1 LGWRAVGGMLSVAI
15 RWTSSRLH
23 AGTRVVRPSRGGLAG
38 LGRPRSLSLGGLQS
52 ARAASAAERNAL
64 RTEPQAD
71 SPEPQTEGRET
82 CPAPPLPFFPPKAAA
97 KNRSRFLWSALNLDT
112 ELLEHLFLRDGGKF
126 WVLFSSRWWEVLG
139 IAILTACNGI
149 PGVKVEK
156 FSRETHPETGT
167 GLWWCSSKRCC
178 VPKSKAPSFIPGP
191 CTLTDERTASKGHPN
206 PNHLH
211 LDTGTG

>member
-1 LGWRAVGGMLSVAI
+1 MARCRWTAVGGDSLDQ
-15 RWTSSRLH
+15 
-23 AGTRVVRPSRGGLAG
+23 LASACRDSCRQTITWRIG
-38 LGRPRSLSLGGLQS
+38 WARPRSLSLGGLQS

-126 WVLFSSRWWEVLG
+126 WVLFTSKKFGYFFSSRRWEVLNTV
-139 IAILTACNGI
+139 ILST
-149 PGVKVEK
+149 
-156 FSRETHPETGT
+156 S
-167 GLWWCSSKRCC
+167 
-178 VPKSKAPSFIPGP
+178 
-191 CTLTDERTASKGHPN
+191 
-206 PNHLH
+206 
-211 LDTGTG
+211 